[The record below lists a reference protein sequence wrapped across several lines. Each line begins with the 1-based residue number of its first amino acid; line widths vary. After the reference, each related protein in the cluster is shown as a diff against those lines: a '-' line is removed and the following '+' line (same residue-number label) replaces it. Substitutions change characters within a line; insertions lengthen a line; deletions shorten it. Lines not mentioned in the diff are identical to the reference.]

1 MNKKELIDQ
10 SAHFFSNLLFTVS
23 SLGLGFHLC
32 LLWAVT
38 REYYQH
44 KSSALS
50 FTENIS
56 ALNFFNLDLKW
67 SYLWFAYGGL
77 IFAYV
82 CWYIIGKVIGQD
94 QI

>member
-32 LLWAVT
+32 LLWAVS

-67 SYLWFAYGGL
+67 SYGGVFAGL
-77 IFAYV
+77 LISAYAW
-82 CWYIIGKVIGQD
+82 WYIIGKVIGQD